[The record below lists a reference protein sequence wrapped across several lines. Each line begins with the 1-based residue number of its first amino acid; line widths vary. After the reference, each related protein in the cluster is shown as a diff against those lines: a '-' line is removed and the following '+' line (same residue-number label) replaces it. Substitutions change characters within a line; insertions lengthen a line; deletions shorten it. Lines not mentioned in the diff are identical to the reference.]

1 MALPNRNSSQ
11 QQSRPASVGLRQHRT
26 EQPQH
31 ASGLNR
37 AASRPAPRRPQ
48 RPQQSVQQPEPEP
61 ELDFDDGMESGAY
74 DDNAYVDEP
83 VRPVQQPASN
93 AYMQAAPQKQA
104 YPAPLPQQPAQP
116 DYSSYQQPQQDYQQP
131 VQQHAQP
138 VQQSSFAANVASA
151 NMESAFDNVSAA
163 QAFVAAAGTD
173 TLPEHDDNK
182 QDKKPKKR
190 QKYNRNNKSVLKSD
204 GTLSESSAK
213 MWRYGFLAIM
223 ILIFLVGLKN
233 AIIPPKTLSEADVQN
248 VVMQTTGETGFPLEQ
263 GATIAQAFAE
273 AYIPISGDS
282 AAQSML
288 ANFYAGQ
295 KFDSSNS
302 NTIQGELAPTSSESL
317 EQKIK
322 SGPFIYKQQALDAKT
337 ANYVVGM
344 LVYKTSNGQPVT
356 DDKSKNVIYK
366 WLYLNIGVY
375 YDSKTS
381 KFYIDKTSPTI
392 VSEPVMGASADL
404 PSIKEPGNGKT
415 DETVTTDAKDAVI
428 QFMKAWG
435 AGDSSSL
442 STLVSKDHTANAT
455 DGLNGNYTLSDD
467 SSSIQFEAYG
477 DPGDGY
483 YRGLVTVKWVDAIN
497 GSSQMTDSGGNQSNA
512 PVSGSVTYTS
522 RYIIKLK
529 KEASGKYSIQDINPY
544 YYVPQAG
551 EEINESSESSE

>member
-11 QQSRPASVGLRQHRT
+11 QQSRPASGGLRQRRA

-31 ASGLNR
+31 AGGLNR
-37 AASRPAPRRPQ
+37 AAASRPVPRRPQ

-61 ELDFDDGMESGAY
+61 ELDFDDGMEPGAY
-74 DDNAYVDEP
+74 DDSAYDDEP
-83 VRPVQQPASN
+83 VQPVQQPASN
-93 AYMQAAPQKQA
+93 AYMQALPQQYQNEQVQQA
-104 YPAPLPQQPAQP
+104 YPQQT
-116 DYSSYQQPQQDYQQP
+116 
-131 VQQHAQP
+131 VQQYAQP
-138 VQQSSFAANVASA
+138 VQQPQQPSFAANVASA
-151 NMESAFDNVSAA
+151 NMASAFDNVSAA
-163 QAFVAAAGTD
+163 QAFVAAAGAD
-173 TLPEHDDNK
+173 TLPEHNDK

-223 ILIFLVGLKN
+223 ILILIVGLKN

-302 NTIQGELAPTSSESL
+302 NTIQGQGLTPTSSESL

-404 PSIKEPGNGKT
+404 PSVKEPGNGET

-455 DGLNGNYTLSDD
+455 NGLDGNYTLSDD

-497 GSSQMTDSGGNQSNA
+497 GSSQMTDSSGDQSNA

-529 KEASGKYSIQDINPY
+529 KEANGKYSIQDINPY
-544 YYVPQAG
+544 YYVPQNG
-551 EEINESSESSE
+551 EEINESSDSSE

>member
-1 MALPNRNSSQ
+1 MPL
-11 QQSRPASVGLRQHRT
+11 
-26 EQPQH
+26 
-31 ASGLNR
+31 
-37 AASRPAPRRPQ
+37 RPQ
-48 RPQQSVQQPEPEP
+48 RTQQSVQQPEPEP
-61 ELDFDDGMESGAY
+61 ELDFDDGMEPGAY
-74 DDNAYVDEP
+74 DDEP
-83 VRPVQQPASN
+83 VQSVQQPASN
-93 AYMQAAPQKQA
+93 AYMQAAPQQYQNEQVQQA
-104 YPAPLPQQPAQP
+104 YQQQTVQQYAQPIQQP
-116 DYSSYQQPQQDYQQP
+116 
-131 VQQHAQP
+131 
-138 VQQSSFAANVASA
+138 QQSSFAANVASA
-151 NMESAFDNVSAA
+151 NMASAFDNVSAA

-173 TLPEHDDNK
+173 TLPEHNDK

-223 ILIFLVGLKN
+223 ILILLVGLKN

-302 NTIQGELAPTSSESL
+302 NTIQGQGLTPTSSESL

-392 VSEPVMGASADL
+392 VSEPVMGASTDL
-404 PSIKEPGNGKT
+404 PSAKEPGNGET
-415 DETVTTDAKDAVI
+415 DETVTTNAKDAVI

-455 DGLNGNYTLSDD
+455 NGLDGNYTLSDD

-497 GSSQMTDSGGNQSNA
+497 GSSQMADSSGDQSNA
-512 PVSGSVTYTS
+512 PVSGAVTYTS

-529 KEASGKYSIQDINPY
+529 KEANGKYSIQDINPY
-544 YYVPQAG
+544 YYVPQDG
-551 EEINESSESSE
+551 EEINESSDSSE